1 MPSALVI
8 RSNSSLHHTYAPYP
22 TAETTQDYWEA
33 SYSAVTY
40 AEAGTNPNGPF
51 AAQDETNH
59 SAYATRPYYQSPPTD
74 HQIVPTLSQDVQPTN
89 YDMAFP
95 SQSAATNFDNHSGI
109 EDVHYFGSS
118 NFAYHQSE
126 QVSHYPAFTSSTQ
139 ALSHRHSES
148 HSSSPSSAY
157 TTQPT
162 QYSEE
167 FTQTI
172 QCNDEYQRD
181 AVPFGSSP
189 TRIQVYPDDTRFYT
203 SPPYPIH
210 DEHPSAYGFA
220 SRDET
225 SIYQTTGQHNNG
237 YPHLEDGLNHQTSF
251 SPPTGPTL
259 ALNTSPT
266 DESHRDHSLSP
277 TPYESTYGLPQE
289 SSNPVG
295 FEPNEPASTM
305 RDSSPPS
312 ETDSRE
318 LIIHQ
323 LSDGTDV
330 QYQQSEQQE
339 AADQVSRRTRSKSA
353 SVSSRW
359 RKPDPSEESED
370 DSESAAS
377 PTTNA
382 EEPAHD
388 TKRLASLLHQVRM
401 LGGDPMQAWDSASEG
416 EDLDLKT
423 ARLLIASLQRDLRES
438 REKVIEV
445 QADLHRLRQTVENT
459 SRSQHLITNT
469 SGRAPLS
476 AAPKIIYMR
485 RRK

>member
-1 MPSALVI
+1 
-8 RSNSSLHHTYAPYP
+8 
-22 TAETTQDYWEA
+22 
-33 SYSAVTY
+33 
-40 AEAGTNPNGPF
+40 
-51 AAQDETNH
+51 
-59 SAYATRPYYQSPPTD
+59 
-74 HQIVPTLSQDVQPTN
+74 
-89 YDMAFP
+89 MAFP
-95 SQSAATNFDNHSGI
+95 SQSAATDFDNHSGI

-118 NFAYHQSE
+118 NLPYHQSE
-126 QVSHYPAFTSSTQ
+126 QVSHYPAPTSSTQ
-139 ALSHRHSES
+139 ALSH
-148 HSSSPSSAY
+148 
-157 TTQPT
+157 
-162 QYSEE
+162 E

-181 AVPFGSSP
+181 AVPFGSTP
-189 TRIQVYPDDTRFYT
+189 TRIHVHPDDTRFHT
-203 SPPYPIH
+203 SPPPYPIH
-210 DEHPSAYGFA
+210 DEHPSASDFA

-259 ALNTSPT
+259 ALTTSPI
-266 DESHRDHSLSP
+266 DESHRDHSVSP
-277 TPYESTYGLPQE
+277 TPYESTYGLPQD

-295 FEPNEPASTM
+295 FESNKPASTI

-318 LIIHQ
+318 PIIHQ

-370 DSESAAS
+370 DSESTAS
-377 PTTNA
+377 PATNA
-382 EEPAHD
+382 EEPTSRYKAAYERV
-388 TKRLASLLHQVRM
+388 KLQRNFYEGAVASLLHQVRM

-423 ARLLIASLQRDLRES
+423 ARRDLRES
-438 REKVIEV
+438 REKVIEA
-445 QADLHRLRQTVENT
+445 QADVSILA
-459 SRSQHLITNT
+459 S
-469 SGRAPLS
+469 
-476 AAPKIIYMR
+476 
-485 RRK
+485 